1 MALEFPQ
8 IAAALLCLEPIDW
21 SKKSMPIPSES
32 EAEVNRRRR
41 LLLASAAF
49 LPLASLNTDSLA
61 GATLSWEVV
70 NASIHKIYSVDE
82 ALRVP
87 PIAALFDE
95 CKQPILQL
103 DYADFEAVTRPFR
116 ANTDSQMWALS
127 VALPTNADHSNTHIQ
142 SLQNAL
148 KATIA
153 SEYDI
158 LNVLAVF
165 SCNPQVSAVSQLRR
179 YQPLLASVVQPDGLY
194 GLGVVADESELTPR
208 MTLLL
213 VTQPKT

>member
-1 MALEFPQ
+1 LR
-8 IAAALLCLEPIDW
+8 CLEPIDW

-41 LLLASAAF
+41 LLLASAAC
-49 LPLASLNTDSLA
+49 LPIASLSTNSLA

-70 NASIHKIYSVDE
+70 NASIHRIYSVDE

-116 ANTDSQMWALS
+116 AVTDSQMWALS
-127 VALPTNADHSNTHIQ
+127 VDLPTNADHSNTHIQ

-148 KATIA
+148 KSTIA

-165 SCNPQVSAVSQLRR
+165 SCNQQVAAVSQLRR